1 MLINKD
7 EIAKKVLSGEISD
20 SSSLNAV
27 LRIMI
32 KEMVETAMK
41 TELDGFLGYDKN
53 RSPEND
59 KGNRRNGYT
68 QKKVSSK
75 FGPISLEVP
84 RYRYAEFSPQVVK
97 NAKSTSM
104 ALKS

>member
-1 MLINKD
+1 MGGCMFINKD

-27 LRIMI
+27 LRVMI
-32 KEMVETAMK
+32 KDVVETAMK

-59 KGNRRNGYT
+59 KGNRRNGGST
-68 QKKVSSK
+68 ASPSV
-75 FGPISLEVP
+75 
-84 RYRYAEFSPQVVK
+84 RYA
-97 NAKSTSM
+97 
-104 ALKS
+104 